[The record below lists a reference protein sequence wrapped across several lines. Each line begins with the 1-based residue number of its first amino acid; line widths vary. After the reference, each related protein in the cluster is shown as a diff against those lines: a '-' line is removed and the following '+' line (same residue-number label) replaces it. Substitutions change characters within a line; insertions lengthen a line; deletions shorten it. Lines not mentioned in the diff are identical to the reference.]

1 MHMKKI
7 VMLFLIIDFLLV
19 SYDLFSQ
26 SVSLITYGIEDGDV
40 IVKWRY
46 ENNNVS
52 FSVYRSSVLVS
63 NVSSFSNNIN
73 YINKVGTFP
82 LSELQKKDNY
92 FYIVDSTPNIGTNY
106 YFVLVNKDGQDVMEF
121 VPEQN
126 YSVGFLLYIPLPK
139 VSVDFISDVNSS
151 VIKWG
156 KVNGVE
162 GYLVYKL
169 PNGFDGDLAKV
180 NPVATLSSNETIFF
194 DVIPSDTNFS
204 YVVVPFVGQITNYYF
219 SRKYNSIFVSMSKK
233 SVPTVSMSNL
243 EEVGSVLLPQENK
256 KELIYITNY
265 ITNVSLETNIV
276 VITNFVW
283 ATNAVS
289 DLDKTYNQALGSTN
303 FSSSS
308 NYATDHKPLKT
319 YQIYEDYEDK
329 LKFIVSKFFNKKDYL
344 TSKSMLKELL
354 DEIGEESEIRGRVMI
369 YLARVEYALGNKN
382 EAISLLFKAKR
393 FYPEEA
399 DFWLSRFL
407 VNK

>member
-1 MHMKKI
+1 MYMKKI